1 MTPSSNGPAC
11 PAPIAGARERAD
23 RWQHLVTCAFLLEE
37 TPPARTDVAMR
48 MYLRSVLEVFER
60 DIDPVDDFEGYAVR
74 RLATSLLR
82 ILDGSEAG

>member
-1 MTPSSNGPAC
+1 MAQPAQRPW
-11 PAPIAGARERAD
+11 PASRERTD

-37 TPPARTDVAMR
+37 TPPERTDAAARVF
-48 MYLRSVLEVFER
+48 LRSVLEVFER

-82 ILDGSEAG
+82 ALDAARPD